1 MLAVGTT
8 LQVYPVAHAV
18 PIARANGARI
28 VIINAQPT
36 QFDHDRRRGAARADR
51 RSAAAHLRNGGVNPM
66 NSTIQAQGIVQI
78 DDERVK
84 VTEWRFAPGAATGWH
99 KHAHDYVVVP
109 LTSGKLRLDEPGG
122 SRIVELTL
130 GVSYNRPV
138 GVEHDVV
145 NVNDFEFRFVEIEL
159 K

>member
-1 MLAVGTT
+1 
-8 LQVYPVAHAV
+8 
-18 PIARANGARI
+18 
-28 VIINAQPT
+28 
-36 QFDHDRRRGAARADR
+36 
-51 RSAAAHLRNGGVNPM
+51 M

-109 LTSGKLRLDEPGG
+109 LTSGKLRLDEPDG
-122 SRIVELTL
+122 SRVVELTL

-145 NVNDFEFRFVEIEL
+145 NVNEFEFRFVEIEL

>member
-1 MLAVGTT
+1 
-8 LQVYPVAHAV
+8 
-18 PIARANGARI
+18 
-28 VIINAQPT
+28 
-36 QFDHDRRRGAARADR
+36 
-51 RSAAAHLRNGGVNPM
+51 M

-109 LTSGKLRLDEPGG
+109 LTTGKLRLDEPGG
-122 SRIVELTL
+122 SRIAELTL
-130 GVSYNRPV
+130 GISYNRPA

-145 NVNDFEFRFVEIEL
+145 NLNDFEFRFVEIEL

>member
-1 MLAVGTT
+1 
-8 LQVYPVAHAV
+8 
-18 PIARANGARI
+18 
-28 VIINAQPT
+28 
-36 QFDHDRRRGAARADR
+36 
-51 RSAAAHLRNGGVNPM
+51 M

-78 DDERVK
+78 DDARVK

-122 SRIVELTL
+122 SRVVELTL
-130 GVSYNRPV
+130 GVSYNRAV

>member
-1 MLAVGTT
+1 
-8 LQVYPVAHAV
+8 
-18 PIARANGARI
+18 
-28 VIINAQPT
+28 
-36 QFDHDRRRGAARADR
+36 
-51 RSAAAHLRNGGVNPM
+51 M